1 MFLKTGRND
10 KVQFAI
16 LTVMLVLVASIVY
29 LMFYLLHVCLI
40 STKRAVVKGW
50 KALTS
55 GAKNCRRA
63 RAGAVPVPAAAA
75 AAAANEDSA
84 GSEGD
89 ERERQEEE
97 ELLQLQQQ

>member
-63 RAGAVPVPAAAA
+63 RAGAVPAAAA